1 MTASNM
7 GLASFGRPND
17 ETYFSV
23 ALVSSDPTI
32 PTTSDEA
39 LDGYE
44 TVRVS
49 EDGITPAVNLGKAD
63 PAKDWAGKD
72 VLSAPGSPSATLAV
86 PIIDNSVA
94 ADKLRYG
101 AEKVDVN
108 GNAVFDG
115 TTDSWVV
122 IVDELH
128 NDENGD
134 PKDLVRYVY
143 PNCVPQDI
151 TFGTHSKGSL
161 IIDTVTFQALYDE
174 TIGGYFKKLAPV
186 SATTTTTT
194 TTTTTGA

>member
-1 MTASNM
+1 MAASNT

-23 ALVSSDPTI
+23 ALVSSNPTI
-32 PTTSDEA
+32 PTTSDET
-39 LDGYE
+39 LSGYE

-49 EDGITPAVNLGKAD
+49 EDGITPAVDLGKAD

-72 VLSAPGSPSATLAV
+72 VLASSSTPSATLAV

-101 AEKVDVN
+101 AGKVDAS

-115 TTDSWVV
+115 TTDAWVV

-151 TFGTHSKGSL
+151 AFGTHTKGNL
-161 IIDTVTFQALYDE
+161 IVDTVTFQALYDE

-186 SATTTTTT
+186 STT

>member
-1 MTASNM
+1 MTATNT

-23 ALVSSDPTI
+23 ALASANPTI
-32 PTTSDEA
+32 PTTSDQA
-39 LDGYE
+39 LSGYE

-49 EDGITPAVNLGKAD
+49 EDGITPAVNLGKDD
-63 PAKDWAGKD
+63 PVKDWAGKD
-72 VLSAPGSPSATLAV
+72 VLASPSTPSASLSV

-101 AEKVDVN
+101 ASNVDSS

-115 TTDSWVV
+115 STDTWVV

-128 NDENGD
+128 NDTNGD
-134 PKDLVRYVY
+134 PKSLVRYVY

-151 TFGTHSKGSL
+151 TFGTHSKGGL
-161 IIDTVTFQALYDE
+161 IIDTVNFQALYDE

-186 SATTTTTT
+186 SATSSSGV
-194 TTTTTGA
+194 TGA

>member
-1 MTASNM
+1 MTATNT

-23 ALVSSDPTI
+23 ALASSSPTI
-32 PTTSDEA
+32 PTASDQT
-39 LDGYE
+39 LTGYE

-49 EDGITPAVNLGKAD
+49 EDGITPAVDLGKSD
-63 PAKDWAGKD
+63 PAKDWAGRD
-72 VLSAPGSPSATLAV
+72 VLASPATPSATLSV

-101 AEKVDVN
+101 ASNVDES

-115 TTDSWVV
+115 STDSWVV

-134 PKDLVRYVY
+134 PVSLVRYVY
-143 PNCVPQDI
+143 PNCVPQNI

-161 IIDTVTFQALYDE
+161 IIDTVEFQALYSSSV
-174 TIGGYFKKLAPV
+174 GGYFKKLAPV
-186 SATTTTTT
+186 TTTSSSGVV
-194 TTTTTGA
+194 GA

>member
-1 MTASNM
+1 MTASNT
-7 GLASFGRPND
+7 GLATFGRPND

-23 ALVSSDPTI
+23 ALVSSNPTI
-32 PTTSDEA
+32 PTTSNA
-39 LDGYE
+39 TLTGYE

-49 EDGITPAVNLGKAD
+49 EDGITPAVDLGKAD

-72 VLSAPGSPSATLAV
+72 VLASSATPSATLAV
-86 PIIDNSVA
+86 PIIDNSAA

-101 AEKVDVN
+101 AAKVDAN

-115 TTDSWVV
+115 TTDAWVV
-122 IVDELH
+122 IIDELH
-128 NDENGD
+128 NDQYGD
-134 PKDLVRYVY
+134 PKDMVRYVY

-186 SATTTTTT
+186 S